1 MLAKLRSY
9 ASPIATRIVRVCLSF
24 IFPSFAIRHLTKDHR
39 LSPELIFASL
49 VFRLSSRDLVPRHSG
64 SIVANRE
71 NDCSWSRWNSAFSKG
86 STVQSARPLSWASSM
101 IRSHACRFS
110 LNTSIRAPTT
120 CSMVFT
126 SSLWINTL
134 YSGICVLSSSR
145 TVTVLGLASP
155 FRSSCIV
162 LHPSSFIPHLSLLV
176 SRPSSAS
183 RFLPDVFLYLFLN
196 EHLDQPSVLRAD
208 LRKIQP
214 HARLLERIIAESV
227 TVQNNRI
234 KFDRFVL
241 DHKAQRK
248 HRVDRLR
255 FGRPPEH
262 PVLGEDRGILGKTR
276 RISSKV
282 DRQIR
287 SDTDAPA
294 RIRLDRSLHRMVEHL
309 GAERLPEHIRIPG
322 ITVPL
327 CPARVGER

>member
-134 YSGICVLSSSR
+134 YRGMCVLSSSR
-145 TVTVLGLASP
+145 TVTVLGLAGP

-162 LHPSSFIPHLSLLV
+162 L
-176 SRPSSAS
+176 RPSSAS
-183 RFLPDVFLYLFLN
+183 RFLPNVFLYLFLN

-255 FGRPPEH
+255 FGRPHEH
-262 PVLGEDRGILGKTR
+262 PVLGEDRGIFGKTR

-294 RIRLDRSLHRMVEHL
+294 RIR
-309 GAERLPEHIRIPG
+309 
-322 ITVPL
+322 
-327 CPARVGER
+327 